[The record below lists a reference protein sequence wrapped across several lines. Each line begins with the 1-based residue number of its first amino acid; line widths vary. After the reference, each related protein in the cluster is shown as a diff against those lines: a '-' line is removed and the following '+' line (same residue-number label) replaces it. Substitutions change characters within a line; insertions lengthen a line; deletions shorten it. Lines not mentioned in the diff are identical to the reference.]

1 MLIIL
6 LGCVEE
12 FEMDWI
18 EVKIDVNREALDA
31 VSEILMQRGAQGV
44 AIIDSLDY
52 QQHEEKFGEIMPE
65 VAINEMVTISAYYP
79 ESIQIKEKITE
90 IEHEIARLTDFGLEI
105 GDFSVH
111 LDALAEENWANSWK
125 QYFLPTRVSRYLTI
139 VPSWTDYQPVESDEK
154 TIILDPG
161 MAFGTGTHPTT
172 VLSMQAL
179 ESKLR
184 GGESLIDVGTGSG
197 VLSITASILG
207 AKQIL
212 ATDIDDVAVKVAND
226 NIALNP
232 VSNIKVQASDLLKQI
247 EFEADIIVANILAD
261 ILVDLMRD
269 AFKLLKN
276 KGYLILSGIIQ
287 DKLSL
292 VEASYLQNGF
302 VLEEQSQI
310 GEWVCL
316 ILKKTDTDLS
326 EVVGG

>member
-1 MLIIL
+1 M
-6 LGCVEE
+6 E
-12 FEMDWI
+12 WI
-18 EVKIDVNREALDA
+18 EVKVEVNREALDA
-31 VSEILMQRGAQGV
+31 VSELLMRHGAQGV

-65 VAINEMVTISAYYP
+65 IVVDELVTISAYYP
-79 ESIQIKEKITE
+79 ESIPIKEKIVE
-90 IEHEIARLTDFGLEI
+90 IEHEIVRISEFGLEI

-139 VPSWTDYQPVESDEK
+139 VPSWTDYQPFMNDEK
-154 TIILDPG
+154 AIILDPG

-184 GGESLIDVGTGSG
+184 GGENLIDVGTGSG
-197 VLSITASILG
+197 VLSVAASILG
-207 AKQIL
+207 ATQIL
-212 ATDIDDVAVKVAND
+212 ATDIDDVAVKVAKE

-232 VSNIKVQASDLLKQI
+232 VDNIKVQASDLLKQI
-247 EFEADIIVANILAD
+247 DFEADIIVANILAD
-261 ILVDLMRD
+261 ILVDLMAD
-269 AFKLLKN
+269 AYRLLKN
-276 KGYLILSGIIQ
+276 QGYLILSGIIQ
-287 DKLSL
+287 DKLPL
-292 VEASYLQNGF
+292 VEKSYLENGF
-302 VLEEQSQI
+302 VLEARSQM

-316 ILKKTDTDLS
+316 ILKKTDSDLS

>member
-1 MLIIL
+1 M
-6 LGCVEE
+6 E
-12 FEMDWI
+12 WI
-18 EVKIDVNREALDA
+18 EVKVDVNREALDA
-31 VSEILMQRGAQGV
+31 VSELLMQRGAQGV

-52 QQHEEKFGEIMPE
+52 QQHKEKFGEIMPE
-65 VAINEMVTISAYYP
+65 VTINEMVTISAYYP
-79 ESIQIKEKITE
+79 ENIQIKEKITE

-139 VPSWTDYQPVESDEK
+139 VPSWTDYQPLAGDEK
-154 TIILDPG
+154 KIILDPG

-184 GGESLIDVGTGSG
+184 GGEKLIDVGTGSG

-212 ATDIDDVAVKVAND
+212 ATDIDEVAVKVANE

-232 VSNIKVQASDLLKQI
+232 VANIKVQASDLLKQI
-247 EFEADIIVANILAD
+247 EFDADMIVANILAD
-261 ILVDLMRD
+261 ILVDLMSD
-269 AFKLLKN
+269 AFRLLKN
-276 KGYLILSGIIQ
+276 QGYLILSGIIQ
-287 DKLSL
+287 DKLPL
-292 VEASYLQNGF
+292 VEASYLKNGF
-302 VLEEQSQI
+302 VLEEKSQI

-316 ILKKTDTDLS
+316 ILKKTTIDLS